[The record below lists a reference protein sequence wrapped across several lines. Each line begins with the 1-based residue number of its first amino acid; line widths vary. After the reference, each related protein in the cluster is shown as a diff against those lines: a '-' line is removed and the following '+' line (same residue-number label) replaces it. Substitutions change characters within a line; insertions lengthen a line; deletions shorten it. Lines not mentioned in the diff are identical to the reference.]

1 MHYRSKIFE
10 INVPPSVLNPRDL
23 PNATALLTAAYI
35 VFTLSLW
42 WVKWSY
48 PSLEANADATRAPV
62 FSPILQLVPAQTL
75 YDPWSL
81 VLSNLVDVKWWK
93 IGVDLLNLVVGG
105 SFIERN
111 WNSSWELVRF
121 LLVIGSVSNLV
132 VVLVTILSSAVF
144 PKVRLDA
151 PLDGNYT
158 MLVGFCIVY
167 KQLIPETTIF
177 HIRNL
182 PLVSKN
188 FRFKLLP
195 IFVLVV
201 STVTQLMFLRHFSEL
216 LSIWVTFLCSWV
228 YLRFFQ
234 VLPPAITGA
243 ASRSLVGDASDTF
256 QLIYFFPDIIKPFLS
271 PIFNMCYWVFC
282 VKLRIREPFNEDDVD
297 TGNSLAE
304 QRGAKVITS
313 QVEERRRKLALQVL
327 QERGTV

>member
-1 MHYRSKIFE
+1 MHYRSKFFE
-10 INVPPSVLNPRDL
+10 INVPPSALNIRDL
-23 PNATALLTAAYI
+23 PNATALLTIAY
-35 VFTLSLW
+35 VAFTLSLW

-48 PSLEANADATRAPV
+48 TSLEGNTEATHASI
-62 FSPILQLVPAQTL
+62 FSPIVQLVPTQTL

-111 WNSSWELVRF
+111 WNSSWELARF
-121 LLVIGSVSNLV
+121 LLVIGSLSNLV

-144 PKVRLDA
+144 PRVRLDA

-158 MLVGFCIVY
+158 MLIGFCIVY
-167 KQLIPETTIF
+167 KQLIPETSIF

-195 IFVLVV
+195 IFVLVI
-201 STVTQLMFLRHFSEL
+201 STVTQLVFLRHYSEL

-228 YLRFFQ
+228 YLRFYQ
-234 VLPPAITGA
+234 VLPPAITG
-243 ASRSLVGDASDTF
+243 STTKSLVGDASDTF
-256 QLIYFFPDIIKPFLS
+256 QLIYFFPDIIKPLLS
-271 PIFNMCYWVFC
+271 PLFNMCYWVFC

-304 QRGAKVITS
+304 QRGAKKITN
-313 QVEERRRKLALQVL
+313 QVEERRRRLALQVL
-327 QERGTV
+327 QERGAV